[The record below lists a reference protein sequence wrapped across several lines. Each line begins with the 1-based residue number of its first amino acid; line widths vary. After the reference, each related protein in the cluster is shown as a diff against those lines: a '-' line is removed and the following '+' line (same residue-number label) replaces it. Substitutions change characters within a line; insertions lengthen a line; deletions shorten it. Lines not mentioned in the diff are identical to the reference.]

1 MKGSDGGL
9 VSALKSYFENEQN
22 KNSFSSVVWIGS
34 ADFPEARWQKYLE
47 NPGASGSFDVAPIF
61 IEAKAY
67 NRYYNGFCNATIWP
81 LFHYFPS
88 IVEFD
93 EETFKSFEEVNHL
106 FADQILSILQ
116 PDDILWIHD
125 YQLMQLPALVREK
138 MPEATIGFFLHIP
151 FPSFEIFR
159 LLHKPWKEKI
169 IGGMLGADLI
179 GFHTH
184 EYVQHF
190 LKTVQMVH
198 GVDSQFRIILKRDK
212 PVKAEMFPLG
222 IDFDKFHNARSNP
235 KVSERLEQIKNNFR
249 DKKVIFSVDRLDY
262 TKGVTHRL
270 SGFEIFL
277 DKHPEWRGK
286 VIFVLVIVPSRQ
298 IISKYNERKKMIEER
313 VGRINGKYSSLEWQP
328 IIYRYTN
335 LAFEDLCAMYQCAD
349 AGLITPIRDGMNLVA
364 KEYVASQHD
373 KGVLIL
379 SELAGAANEMGEA
392 ILVNPM
398 DKEEV
403 AQSIHI
409 ALTMPAAEQK
419 QKIEILQKR
428 LRDYSVSHWV
438 TDFLKQLDEIKEYQ
452 LSQRTKHITGSILS
466 EIAGSYSKASKR
478 HLFLDYDGTLVP
490 FSKHPRLAIPN
501 QELITLLYQ
510 IASDEK
516 TTVTII
522 SGRDSETLEEWF
534 NDLPVNLVAEHG
546 ASIRLTNGQ
555 WTHHREVDQSW
566 KPIMRPT
573 MELYA
578 QRSPGS
584 FLEEKTHTLAWHY
597 RNVLPDLG
605 FIRSRELLD
614 NLHHLVRNTPL
625 QIIDGNK
632 VIEVRISGVDKGSV
646 AKQFL
651 EGDKYDFIMAVGDD
665 KTDEDMFKALA
676 DKAVTVKIG
685 TGHTAAQYNLANQQ
699 EVIHLLNELIK

>member
-1 MKGSDGGL
+1 MKESDGGL
-9 VSALKSYFENEQN
+9 VSALKSYFENEEN
-22 KNSFSSVVWIGS
+22 ESSFSSIVWIGS
-34 ADFPEARWQKYLE
+34 ADFPEHRWQKYLE
-47 NPGASGSFDVAPIF
+47 NPRSSGSFEVDPIF
-61 IEAKAY
+61 VETRTYSK
-67 NRYYNGFCNATIWP
+67 YYNGFCNATIWP

-88 IVEFD
+88 LVEFD
-93 EETFKSFEEVNHL
+93 EDTFNSYEEVNQL
-106 FADQILSILQ
+106 FAEKLLSILR

-125 YQLMQLPALVREK
+125 YQLMKLPGLVRQK
-138 MPEATIGFFLHIP
+138 LPDATIGFFLHIP

-159 LLHKPWKEKI
+159 LLHRPWKEKI

-198 GVDSQFRIILKRDK
+198 GYDSQFRTIVMKDK
-212 PVKAEMFPLG
+212 AVKAEMFPLG
-222 IDFDKFHNARSNP
+222 IDYDKFHNAAQNP
-235 KVSERLEQIKNNFR
+235 KVAERKRQIEENFR
-249 DKKVIFSVDRLDY
+249 DKKIIFSVDRLDY

-270 SGFEIFL
+270 SGFESFL

-286 VIFVLVIVPSRQ
+286 VVFVLVIVPSRQ

-328 IIYRYTN
+328 IIYRYSN
-335 LAFEDLCAMYQCAD
+335 LTFEDLCAMYQSAD
-349 AGLITPIRDGMNLVA
+349 VGLITPIRDGMNLVA
-364 KEYVASQHD
+364 KEYVASLQE

-398 DKEEV
+398 DREEL
-403 AQSIHI
+403 AQSIFT
-409 ALTMPAAEQK
+409 ALNLPREVQK
-419 QKIEILQKR
+419 QKIDALQKR
-428 LRDYSVSHWV
+428 LRDYSVTHWV
-438 TDFLKQLDEIKEYQ
+438 KDFLRQLEEVKEYQ
-452 LSQRTKHITGSILS
+452 VSQRTKHMTGLVLDDITDRF
-466 EIAGSYSKASKR
+466 KCASRR

-490 FSKHPRLAIPN
+490 FSKHPKLAIPN
-501 QELITLLYQ
+501 QELITLLKR
-510 IASDEK
+510 IASDPN
-516 TTVTII
+516 THVTII
-522 SGRDSETLEEWF
+522 SGRDSQTLQEWF
-534 NDLPVNLVAEHG
+534 DDLPVNLVAEHG
-546 ASIRLTNGQ
+546 ASVRMENGE
-555 WTHHREVDQSW
+555 WVHHREIDQSW
-566 KPIMRPT
+566 KPVIRPT

-584 FLEEKTHTLAWHY
+584 FLEEKMHTLAWHY

-614 NLHHLVRNTPL
+614 NLHHLVRNTSL

-646 AKQFL
+646 AKKFL
-651 EGDKYDFIMAVGDD
+651 QDEAYDFILAVGDD
-665 KTDEDMFKALA
+665 KTDEDMFKALTDIA
-676 DKAVTVKIG
+676 ITVKIG
-685 TGHTAAQYNLANQQ
+685 AGHTAAHYSLANQS
-699 EVIHLLNELIK
+699 EVINLLNQLVR